1 VAGAERRSSQT
12 SEEDVV
18 ATANEQRLSARLRRL
33 PGQLLLALVNG
44 TAVLIIVA
52 AVLVLVAAA
61 RIDHL
66 AANVA
71 ATMSDAV
78 LTRLDAEPQQLR
90 AELRSFGDKISEL
103 TVALK
108 TAATDG
114 GPLLGGQITELGE
127 QVAALRAGIE
137 QLDGA
142 KSRLIDE
149 TVAAFGQS
157 VAAGIERWRRCPPLA
172 GDEPS

>member
-1 VAGAERRSSQT
+1 VLTG
-12 SEEDVV
+12 
-18 ATANEQRLSARLRRL
+18 NEQRLSARLCRL

-44 TAVLIIVA
+44 TAVLLIVA

-71 ATMSDAV
+71 ATMTDAV
-78 LTRLDAEPQQLR
+78 LTRLDTEPQQLR
-90 AELRSFGDKISEL
+90 AELRSFGGKVSEL
-103 TVALK
+103 TAALK
-108 TAATDG
+108 SAAADG
-114 GPLLGGQITELGE
+114 SPVVGGQIADLKE
-127 QVAALRAGIE
+127 QVAALRTSIE

-149 TVAAFGQS
+149 TVAAFGRS
-157 VAAGIERWRRCPPLA
+157 VAGGLEQWRWCPPLT

>member
-1 VAGAERRSSQT
+1 MKMSSQA
-12 SEEDVV
+12 SEEAAVP
-18 ATANEQRLSARLRRL
+18 TANEERLSARLRRL

-44 TAVLIIVA
+44 TSVLVIVA

-71 ATMSDAV
+71 ATMTDAV
-78 LTRLDAEPQQLR
+78 LTRLDAEPQQFR
-90 AELRSFGDKISEL
+90 AELRSFGDKVSDL

-108 TAATDG
+108 TAAADG
-114 GPLLGGQITELGE
+114 SPVLGGQIAELGE
-127 QVAALRAGIE
+127 QVAALRASIE

-142 KSRLIDE
+142 TSRLIDE
-149 TVAAFGQS
+149 TAAAFGRS
-157 VAAGIERWRRCPPLA
+157 LAAGLERWRRCPPLA

>member
-1 VAGAERRSSQT
+1 MPGP
-12 SEEDVV
+12 
-18 ATANEQRLSARLRRL
+18 NEHRLSARLRRL

-44 TAVLIIVA
+44 TVVLVIVA

-71 ATMSDAV
+71 ATMTDAV
-78 LTRLDAEPQQLR
+78 LTRLDARPQEVR
-90 AELRSFGDKISEL
+90 AEFRSFGDKVSEL
-103 TVALK
+103 TAALK
-108 TAATDG
+108 TAAADG
-114 GPLLGGQITELGE
+114 SPVLGGQITELGE
-127 QVAALRAGIE
+127 QVAALRVGIE

-157 VAAGIERWRRCPPLA
+157 VAAGLDRWRRCPPLT
-172 GDEPS
+172 GNEPS

>member
-1 VAGAERRSSQT
+1 MP
-12 SEEDVV
+12 
-18 ATANEQRLSARLRRL
+18 TANEQRLSARLRRL

-44 TAVLIIVA
+44 TVVLIIVA
-52 AVLVLVAAA
+52 AVLVVVAAA

-71 ATMSDAV
+71 ATMTDAV

-90 AELRSFGDKISEL
+90 TELRSFGDKVGEL
-103 TVALK
+103 TAALK
-108 TAATDG
+108 TAAADG
-114 GPLLGGQITELGE
+114 SPLLGGQIAELGE
-127 QVAALRAGIE
+127 QVAALRASIE

-142 KSRLIDE
+142 KTHLIDE
-149 TVAAFGQS
+149 TITAFGQS
-157 VAAGIERWRRCPPLA
+157 VAAGIGRWRQCPPLA